1 MFPHDQ
7 TNKGNFGGFIGAPGT
22 FNSNVSLG
30 RTLVHSEM
38 AKYPAEF
45 VSAHKFDM
53 IFARWALPGIL
64 MFMLGGVL
72 AVVAIVLW
80 FVERNTVKQ
89 KAIVERFRP

>member
-1 MFPHDQ
+1 MTRP
-7 TNKGNFGGFIGAPGT
+7 TKVTSA
-22 FNSNVSLG
+22 VSLALLALSIPTCRWG
-30 RTLVHSEM
+30 ERTVHSEM

-80 FVERNTVKQ
+80 FVERNTAKQ
-89 KAIVERFRP
+89 QAIVERFRP